1 MTDRSMNF
9 HASAP
14 KIPPR
19 ILCIGIPV
27 RDLTFRVRGVP
38 ARGSKENAT
47 HFEEI
52 CGGNALNAAIGIV
65 RLGGRASVCGPMGD
79 ARETPSRYIF
89 DKLAH
94 EGIDSRH
101 LVHMPGLVTP
111 ISTIMI
117 DPSGERT
124 IVTFRD
130 PELWKVQLPHPEMLL
145 EDCAAILTESR
156 CAEFCTDLCAE
167 ARRRDIPVIVDV
179 DRAMSL
185 REGLLTASSHLVFSS
200 EPLQET
206 ADVAD
211 DGAALKKIA
220 KLTPSFLAGTRGPQ
234 GTIWLDDHGH
244 LQETPAFPVHTVDT
258 LGAGDVFHG
267 AFALAITEK
276 QELRQALRFA
286 SAAAALKCTRFGGAF
301 AAPQRAEVE
310 KLLDQN
316 QGTRPVQTSQKRLA
330 LEDFS
335 IYEVCNLQIWKF
347 LLMSDLAVQ
356 LPDAG
361 RRLDAI
367 DRKILTVLQED
378 ASLSVAEIG
387 DRVGLSSTPCWKRIQ
402 RLEADGVILRRVA
415 LVDQNKIGLG
425 ISVFVSVESADH
437 SEAWLRKFADAVSA
451 MPEVMEF
458 YRMAGDVDYMLRVVC
473 ADMASYDVFY
483 KKLIAAVPLK
493 NVTSRFAMEKIK
505 SVTALPVPAA

>member
-1 MTDRSMNF
+1 MTDSRMNF
-9 HASAP
+9 HAAAP

-19 ILCIGIPV
+19 ILCIGMPV
-27 RDLTFRVRGVP
+27 RDLTFRVSGIP

-47 HFEEI
+47 HFDEI

-79 ARETPSRYIF
+79 AREASSRFIF
-89 DKLAH
+89 EQLAH
-94 EGIDSRH
+94 EGIETNH
-101 LVHMPGLVTP
+101 IVHMPGLVTP
-111 ISTIMI
+111 ISAVLV

-130 PELWKVQLPHPEMLL
+130 PELWKIHLPGTETLL

-167 ARRRDIPVIVDV
+167 ARRRGIPVIVDV

-185 REGLLTASSHLVFSS
+185 REGLLNASSHLVFSS

-206 ADVAD
+206 AGVTD
-211 DGAALKKIA
+211 DGQALKKIA
-220 KLTPSFLAGTRGPQ
+220 KLTPSFLAGTRGPK
-234 GTIWLDDHGH
+234 GTIWLDEQGN

-310 KLLDQN
+310 QLLS
-316 QGTRPVQTSQKRLA
+316 QGQVASPAQG
-330 LEDFS
+330 
-335 IYEVCNLQIWKF
+335 
-347 LLMSDLAVQ
+347 
-356 LPDAG
+356 G
-361 RRLDAI
+361 R
-367 DRKILTVLQED
+367 
-378 ASLSVAEIG
+378 
-387 DRVGLSSTPCWKRIQ
+387 
-402 RLEADGVILRRVA
+402 
-415 LVDQNKIGLG
+415 
-425 ISVFVSVESADH
+425 
-437 SEAWLRKFADAVSA
+437 
-451 MPEVMEF
+451 
-458 YRMAGDVDYMLRVVC
+458 
-473 ADMASYDVFY
+473 
-483 KKLIAAVPLK
+483 
-493 NVTSRFAMEKIK
+493 
-505 SVTALPVPAA
+505 